1 MIVVKLDPDLKMT
14 GQGAFSM
21 ILSKQLYVSFY
32 HWSVDKLLKDHPR
45 TIYHSKILWNSLKIQ
60 DDDEQSLFTRVDER
74 LQTLT
79 GKAVSEP
86 KAEPPLT
93 SVVFGTGIHGEIFRQ
108 ELKLWVRAVKT
119 LSRT

>member
-21 ILSKQLYVSFY
+21 ILSKQLYVS
-32 HWSVDKLLKDHPR
+32 PR
-45 TIYHSKILWNSLKIQ
+45 IIYHSKILWNSLKIQ

-86 KAEPPLT
+86 KAKPPLT

-108 ELKLWVRAVKT
+108 ELKAMSK
-119 LSRT
+119 SRENPIRT